1 MKEKRNI
8 LYLTYDGLTD
18 PLGGSQILPYLIG
31 LSSSYNITVISFEKK
46 SAFIQY
52 SSNIEEVIEGKI
64 KWIPKQYLKWPPVV
78 STLYNLVGLWYEC
91 KLLSQDNHFHIVH
104 CRSYITS
111 LIGLWFKSKFKSR
124 FVFDMRGFWADER
137 VEGGIWNLRN
147 PIFALIYKYFKHKE
161 LEFIHEADHVV
172 VLTEKAKQI
181 LKSWGRNHAV
191 SVIPCCVD
199 TDFFT
204 PYRVEDASKLSIRQS
219 LNLKSNEFVLTYIG
233 SLGTWYML
241 NEMLDFFKSLKLLQ
255 EDAKFL
261 ILTGELKD
269 TIYAVAEERG
279 VKTTD
284 LIIKRVQRNEMPIY
298 ISISDFTILFI
309 RNTFS
314 KQGSSPTKLGESLAM
329 GIPVI
334 ANAGIGDIDVLFKDG
349 NIGMIIEEFSFRKY
363 QESVKKVLEFKG
375 NILAIRNQAESYLS
389 LNRGII
395 LYSNIYKVLL
405 DQEDDS

>member
-1 MKEKRNI
+1 
-8 LYLTYDGLTD
+8 
-18 PLGGSQILPYLIG
+18 
-31 LSSSYNITVISFEKK
+31 
-46 SAFIQY
+46 
-52 SSNIEEVIEGKI
+52 
-64 KWIPKQYLKWPPVV
+64 
-78 STLYNLVGLWYEC
+78 
-91 KLLSQDNHFHIVH
+91 
-104 CRSYITS
+104 
-111 LIGLWFKSKFKSR
+111 
-124 FVFDMRGFWADER
+124 MRGFWADER

-147 PIFALIYKYFKHKE
+147 PIFMLVYKYFKQKE

-172 VLTEKAKQI
+172 VLTEKARTI
-181 LKSWGRNHAV
+181 LKSWGRNKAV

-204 PYRVEDASKLSIRQS
+204 PHQMEITSKLSVRHS
-219 LNLKSNEFVLTYIG
+219 LNLKPDEFVLTYVG

-255 EDAKFL
+255 ENAKFL
-261 ILTGELKD
+261 ILTGEPKD

-279 VKTTD
+279 MKVAD
-284 LIIKRVQRNEMPIY
+284 LIVKRVQRNEMPVY

-329 GIPVI
+329 GVPVI

-349 NIGMIIEEFSFRKY
+349 NIGMIIDEFSLPKY
-363 QESVKKVLEFKG
+363 QEVVKKMLEFKG
-375 NILAIRNQAESYLS
+375 NTLTIRKQAESYLS
-389 LNRGII
+389 LNRGIN

-405 DQEDDS
+405 EQEGNS